1 MIIIII
7 TIIPIIAIIIIT
19 VVDLQAMFDKRV
31 KKLFEEEVR
40 CPGELDQIK
49 KNYM

>member
-1 MIIIII
+1 MKRDIIMTIIIIM
-7 TIIPIIAIIIIT
+7 
-19 VVDLQAMFDKRV
+19 VDLQAMFDKRV

>member
-1 MIIIII
+1 MTCRPVERDFKIIKIIIM
-7 TIIPIIAIIIIT
+7 
-19 VVDLQAMFDKRV
+19 VNLQAMFDKRV